1 MLDIDLVT
9 ILAEILNFLV
19 LAVGLYF
26 LFFKPVKKRME
37 TRAQEKKDTLAEA
50 HEKEM
55 LANQRLSEIEAR
67 LENID
72 QEIEKRLQ
80 EAYEQAQAESEA
92 LLEATHREAV
102 KIIGSAEKEA
112 SKRQQ
117 QELANLQADLVD
129 SILEISGQVLSRT
142 TPELVHNGLIED
154 LNAEIWDLG
163 KQDMRQVRTIR
174 DSLADRSPTAIVTSA
189 RELSPEQQRALIRTF
204 SALADTNVNME
215 IEVEPDLIAGIRVRM
230 GDLVVE
236 NTLAMELNE
245 LKSEIA
251 ASLEEQI
258 NDGD

>member
-129 SILEISGQVLSRT
+129 SI
-142 TPELVHNGLIED
+142 
-154 LNAEIWDLG
+154 
-163 KQDMRQVRTIR
+163 
-174 DSLADRSPTAIVTSA
+174 
-189 RELSPEQQRALIRTF
+189 
-204 SALADTNVNME
+204 
-215 IEVEPDLIAGIRVRM
+215 
-230 GDLVVE
+230 
-236 NTLAMELNE
+236 
-245 LKSEIA
+245 
-251 ASLEEQI
+251 
-258 NDGD
+258 